1 MTLLQGIVLFIA
13 AILGGIL
20 NSVAGGGSFISFPAL
35 IFTGVPP
42 INANA
47 TNTVALWPGS
57 VASTGA
63 YRKEL
68 ASQNRVIMLVLS
80 ITSLIGGVLGALLLL
95 NTSQAT
101 FTRLIPY
108 LLLLA
113 TLLFTFSN
121 PIMTRLRARKHN
133 IDTRS
138 PEELDDDVSHNPSLG
153 NKTVPIMVSDKD
165 DVPKEQAAT
174 TANAV
179 SPLPIDKDNE
189 LAAKRGFIRPSWLAL
204 SGIALL
210 QLIIATYGG
219 YFGGGIGI
227 LMLASL
233 GIMGMENIHEMNGL
247 KTFLTSFINGVAVIA
262 FAIAGK
268 VYWLQ
273 AILMVIGAIIGG
285 YAGAYY
291 ARQLDP
297 RLVRG
302 FVIVVGFGMTIYF
315 FVRP

>member
-1 MTLLQGIVLFIA
+1 MTLLQGIILFIA
-13 AILGGIL
+13 AMLGGIL

-35 IFTGVPP
+35 IFTGVPY
-42 INANA
+42 INANT

-68 ASQNRVIMLVLS
+68 ASQDRVILLVL
-80 ITSLIGGVLGALLLL
+80 TVPSLIGGILGALLLL

-101 FTRLIPY
+101 FKSLIPY

-113 TLLFTFSN
+113 TLLFTFSS
-121 PIMTRLRARKHN
+121 PIMNRLRARKRN
-133 IDTRS
+133 NDTRS
-138 PEELDDDVSHNPSLG
+138 PEVEGASSNPLAS
-153 NKTVPIMVSDKD
+153 NNTVPMQVSAKD
-165 DVPKEQAAT
+165 SVPNEQAAA

-179 SPLPIDKDNE
+179 SPLPADKGV
-189 LAAKRGFIRPSWLAL
+189 AAKQKSIRPSWLAL

-233 GIMGMENIHEMNGL
+233 GLMGMENIHEMNGL

-262 FAIAGK
+262 FIIAGK

-273 AILMVIGAIIGG
+273 AVLMVIAAIIGG

-302 FVIVVGFGMTIYF
+302 FVILVGFGMTIYF
-315 FVRP
+315 FLRP

>member
-13 AILGGIL
+13 AMLGGLL

-35 IFTGVPP
+35 IFTGVPS
-42 INANA
+42 INAN
-47 TNTVALWPGS
+47 TTSTVALWPGS

-68 ASQNRVIMLVLS
+68 AAQNRVIMLALS
-80 ITSLIGGVLGALLLL
+80 APSLVGGVFGAILLL
-95 NTSQAT
+95 NTPPAT

-113 TLLFTFSN
+113 TLLFTFGN
-121 PIMTRLRARKHN
+121 PIMTRLRARK
-133 IDTRS
+133 
-138 PEELDDDVSHNPSLG
+138 LDVDVAASGNPSPS
-153 NKTVPIMVSDKD
+153 ND
-165 DVPKEQAAT
+165 
-174 TANAV
+174 
-179 SPLPIDKDNE
+179 PLPSRASGEANI
-189 LAAKRGFIRPSWLAL
+189 ARPSWLTL

-227 LMLASL
+227 LMLATL
-233 GIMGMENIHEMNGL
+233 GLMGMQNIHEMNGL
-247 KTFLTSFINGVAVIA
+247 KTFLTSVINGVAVIA
-262 FAIAGK
+262 FAIARK
-268 VYWLQ
+268 VFWPQ
-273 AILMVIGAIIGG
+273 AILMIVGAIVGG

-291 ARQLDP
+291 ARQLDQ

-302 FVIVVGFGMTIYF
+302 FVILVGFGMTIYF
-315 FVRP
+315 FLHS